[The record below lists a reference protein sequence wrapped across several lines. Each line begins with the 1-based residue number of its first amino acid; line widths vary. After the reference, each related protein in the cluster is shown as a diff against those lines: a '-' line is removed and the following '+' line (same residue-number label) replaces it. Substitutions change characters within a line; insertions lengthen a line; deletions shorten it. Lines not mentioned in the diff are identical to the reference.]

1 MVLVVVVQ
9 SIAASRLCCLPEP
22 NVFDVVLCL
31 STRHVLVDTQ
41 CWCGDANSDIYR
53 YGSATCDYPCAGD
66 AEETCGGYAAMSV
79 YEYGG
84 LPGSEIP
91 DGTKYLGCYKD
102 GRFDRALSLKLTSN
116 NDMTHE
122 VLWW

>member
-1 MVLVVVVQ
+1 M
-9 SIAASRLCCLPEP
+9 
-22 NVFDVVLCL
+22 
-31 STRHVLVDTQ
+31 DTQ
-41 CWCGDANSDIYR
+41 CWCGDTNSNVYK
-53 YGSATCDYPCAGD
+53 YGSATCDYPCTGD

-102 GRFDRALSLKLTSN
+102 VRFDRALSLKLTSS

-122 VLWW
+122 VFWR